1 MILFG
6 EKIKFK
12 MYNFVSV
19 PKMLTFPLPTGVFR
33 GLPPPP
39 PPPGT
44 LGAETLSF
52 PIYLLI
58 NSIGIR

>member
-39 PPPGT
+39 PPRDPWSRNA
-44 LGAETLSF
+44 LVPYIF
-52 PIYLLI
+52 V
-58 NSIGIR
+58 N